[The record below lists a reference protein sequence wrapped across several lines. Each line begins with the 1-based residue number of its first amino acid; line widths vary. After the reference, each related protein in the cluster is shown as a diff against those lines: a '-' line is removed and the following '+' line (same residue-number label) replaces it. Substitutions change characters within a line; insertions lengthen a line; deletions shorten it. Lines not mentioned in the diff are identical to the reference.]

1 MKIGRGRP
9 KKDVEM
15 TKNRVFSMRITDKE
29 LDILDEMAEYL
40 GVNKVEIVRRA
51 IGIYHDLTFYN

>member
-1 MKIGRGRP
+1 VKIGRGRP

-15 TKNRVFSMRITDKE
+15 TKNNSFKLRLSDKE

-40 GVNKVEIVRRA
+40 GVNKAEIVRRA
-51 IGIYHDLTFYN
+51 IGIYHDLTIYN